1 MEANSKNKIKYNI
14 TGLLLCAGLSGRMGT
29 SKALMV
35 YNGSPFAALIIKKLL
50 SVCNEV
56 IVVVGH
62 QSNKVISSIKNSLNE
77 NDNSRVHFAL
87 NDNYR
92 AGMFTSLLCGLR
104 SITNTD
110 WILYHFVDQPTIP
123 ISFYSEFVNQLS
135 DQVNWIQ
142 PFNSDKLGHP
152 ILFNGRVAKY
162 ILELTE
168 KNSLRDL
175 INDKRIKRRI
185 WKCSFSEIL
194 QDVDTIEQFNRIN
207 CNS

>member
-1 MEANSKNKIKYNI
+1 METNSKNKIKDNI
-14 TGLLLCAGLSGRMGT
+14 TGLLLCAGLSRRMGT
-29 SKALMV
+29 SKALMA
-35 YNGSPFAALIIKKLL
+35 YNGSPFAVLIIKKLL

-56 IVVVGH
+56 TAVLGYE
-62 QSNKVISSIKNSLNE
+62 SEKVISGIKNYLNKTENVRVRFVLNE
-77 NDNSRVHFAL
+77 NYKD
-87 NDNYR
+87 
-92 AGMFTSLLCGLR
+92 GMFSSLQCGLK
-104 SITNTD
+104 SITKTD
-110 WILYHFVDQPTIP
+110 WVLYHFVDQPTIP

-152 ILFNGRVAKY
+152 ILFNSRVAKY

>member
-1 MEANSKNKIKYNI
+1 MATNSKNKVKQNI
-14 TGLLLCAGLSGRMGT
+14 TGLLLCAGMSSRMGT

-35 YNGSPFAALIIKKLL
+35 YNGLPFAVLIIKKLL

-56 IVVVGH
+56 ITVVGH
-62 QSNKVISSIKNSLNE
+62 ESDKVMPEIKNYLNRTENEKVLFILNE
-77 NDNSRVHFAL
+77 N
-87 NDNYR
+87 YKE
-92 AGMFTSLLCGLR
+92 GMFTSLQCGLR
-104 SITNTD
+104 SITNAD

-152 ILFNGRVAKY
+152 ILFNSRVAKY
-162 ILELTE
+162 ILELKE